1 METMG
6 FECILAT
13 RMKSKKDSERV
24 WMVGASLVSIVFI
37 VLTLTSNSM
46 AVL

>member
-1 METMG
+1 ME
-6 FECILAT
+6 
-13 RMKSKKDSERV
+13 SKKDSERV
-24 WMVGASLVSIVFI
+24 GMVGASLVSIIFI